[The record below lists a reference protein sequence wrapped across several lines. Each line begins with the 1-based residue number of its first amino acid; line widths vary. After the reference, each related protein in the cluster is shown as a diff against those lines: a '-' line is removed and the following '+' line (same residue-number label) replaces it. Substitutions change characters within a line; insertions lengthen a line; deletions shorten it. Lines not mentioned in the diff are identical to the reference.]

1 MSLERD
7 QERLNNL
14 SESSERGEKAAE
26 VLENS
31 EFTLSFGTMMDE
43 ITRELESV
51 DTSDERKMISVVTR
65 YQEAT
70 KFKNRLIA
78 RMQQGNEDRGILTKL
93 LNRIK
98 GN

>member
-1 MSLERD
+1 MSD
-7 QERLNNL
+7 KERLNNL
-14 SESSERGEKAAE
+14 SESSERGKKAAE

-31 EFTLSFGTMMDE
+31 EFTLSFGTMMEE
-43 ITRELESV
+43 ITNELESV

-78 RMQQGNEDRGILTKL
+78 RMQQGNEDRGILTNL

-98 GN
+98 GD